1 MMAADN
7 VEKEHCERL
16 SAEYFELE
24 YHWGENWLQDH
35 HQVVRFES
43 MYKITGHYVF
53 SLQSLLDFSSKSL
66 SGKSLSWEKFLRF
79 LAFIL
84 PPGKRI
90 TIDSKKLRRIFDVKF
105 NIANK
110 TRKKRDSCRYVC
122 YPEVKDVPFFDSE
135 AVSDERDM
143 LEERAAGHAEVDE
156 MHPELDERH
165 AIVEHS
171 AEPEQAV
178 SDSGGEV
185 VTPQTPSAYALLL
198 RQKVL
203 ELEGECKSLREQLQE
218 QKEMGNMDD
227 WLFNDKDA
235 KIDYLE
241 GQLRQMKADHSA
253 EVTRLNKHHA
263 GLHSGIKRKLSFGQA
278 EQQQGYADGILDGD
292 PFVHIIE
299 RMNEGDDNDEDSPR
313 IFRGKE
319 YKGGVDLIGNTSVK
333 ESFYVRIA
341 SPGGTSRKLNSE
353 ITVKAVAARA
363 RLALLFLGLLSGI
376 SWEKVSD
383 GEIDGQELFPLLL
396 KVINTNK
403 AMFLAVLAN
412 LGHTLMRKMT
422 VSQAVDLKVL
432 LNLPMA
438 TFRRMRI
445 ILKNFGLSIFPSENK
460 MREEVEG
467 RVRYLKD
474 AELKSE
480 KMALEVA
487 DGEVKLT
494 EVFYSNNLSGY
505 LKAAYSKLD
514 TSFYDGKDL
523 IWVVIHGDKGGKHMK
538 FNFQI
543 AYPESSVRDVHVFS
557 FYEGGDRPQ
566 CMRQVLTKFDDA
578 FAELGSPDFR
588 LDGHKVEFL
597 LGGDYRFQDGVEGI
611 SGSTGTYPCGKCLV
625 TLKHLREHGN
635 RRADQ
640 TCEECNCTKREDSD
654 LEELYNANLAVLSG
668 EGRSAGKLATNKQ
681 GKDHAGVKDR
691 RLIDFIPL
699 KNIVPPV
706 LHITLGIVQRMFEKK
721 LELCRKADATDVEA
735 IRAVEEEWEVVTA
748 ELIAKEAEVSG
759 LAQDYLDIANWGER
773 LCCETQEEID
783 DVALRSDSA
792 KLRKEREPSCSSKK
806 CVISEYDYNR
816 FWVHCDDCHNEH
828 GLPPLGDF
836 GEVCSNS
843 GCWYHQLCE
852 GVLSSENARVEAQ
865 PLYSCLKHSED
876 ISDVDSLKKL
886 KESRLDILR
895 TRQRVI
901 EREYYSLRTECTV
914 LKNRCGNLVGPFE
927 RELLSVLDDMNVDR
941 QAYHSNAFVGNHC
954 KIILEKRA
962 MFSDVLNKLDVDF
975 CKKML
980 EVMEEFSEAHHLM
993 TAKKMLNAKDQCLLK
1008 QHCQNFGRLYPMYF
1022 PEGPCLT
1029 RKIHALTVHVSEF
1042 VEEHG
1047 AIGLFS
1053 EEDGESLHKI
1063 VNQKLRQYSNVRAS
1077 SSRNKL
1083 IHKELELSCVTSRES
1098 LKPEQRKCVC
1108 GGFFLANRCKACG
1121 KAKQL

>member
-1 MMAADN
+1 MAA
-7 VEKEHCERL
+7 ERESFEPL
-16 SAEYFELE
+16 NAKYFEIK

-35 HQVVRFES
+35 QQVVRFQS
-43 MYKITGHYVF
+43 MDQITGHYVF
-53 SLQSLLDFSSKSL
+53 SLQSILNVSSKTVH
-66 SGKSLSWEKFLRF
+66 GKSLSMDKFLQF
-79 LAFIL
+79 LALIL

-90 TIDSKKLRRIFDVKF
+90 TINSKKLRRIFDGRF
-105 NIANK
+105 NIAVQTRDKRGTCNK
-110 TRKKRDSCRYVC
+110 FVC
-122 YPEVKDVPFFDSE
+122 YVEVKDVPFFDSQ
-135 AVSDERDM
+135 AVSDEGEM
-143 LEERAAGHAEVDE
+143 LDERPAGHVEVDE
-156 MHPELDERH
+156 IDSELDERH

-171 AEPEQAV
+171 AEPEQAEIGSV
-178 SDSGGEV
+178 GEV
-185 VTPQTPSAYALLL
+185 TTPQTPSAYALLL
-198 RQKVL
+198 KRKVL
-203 ELEGECKSLREQLQE
+203 ELEAECKLLRGQLQE
-218 QKEMGNMDD
+218 QKEMGSIDD
-227 WLFNDKDA
+227 LLFDNKDA
-235 KIDYLE
+235 KIFSLE
-241 GQLRQMKADHSA
+241 RQLNQMREDHSA
-253 EVTRLNKHHA
+253 EISRLNKHHA
-263 GLHSGIKRKLSFGQA
+263 GLHSGIKRKLTYDQA
-278 EQQQGYADGILDGD
+278 EQQQVYADRILDGD

-313 IFRGKE
+313 IFKGKE
-319 YKGGVDLIGNTSVK
+319 YKGVDMIGNTSVK

-353 ITVKAVAARA
+353 ITAKAVAARA

-376 SWEKVSD
+376 SWEKVS
-383 GEIDGQELFPLLL
+383 GGQIDGLELFPLLIR
-396 KVINTNK
+396 VINTNK
-403 AMFLAVLAN
+403 AMFLAVLAD

-487 DGEVKLT
+487 DGEVKMT
-494 EVFYSNNLSGY
+494 EVLYSNNLSGY

-514 TSFYDGKDL
+514 SSFYDGKDL

-588 LDGHKVEFL
+588 LDGRKVEFL
-597 LGGDYRFQDGVEGI
+597 LGGDYRFQDGIEGI

-625 TLKHLREHGN
+625 TLKHLREHGGKK
-635 RRADQ
+635 ADQ
-640 TCEECNCTKREDSD
+640 TCKECNCSAREDSD
-654 LEELYNANLAVLSG
+654 LEELYNANVAVLSG
-668 EGRSAGKLATNKQ
+668 EGRNAGKLATSKQ
-681 GKDHAGVKDR
+681 GKDHAGVKER

-706 LHITLGIVQRMFEKK
+706 LHITLGIVKRMFEKK

-792 KLRKEREPSCSSKK
+792 KLRKEKEPSCSSKK

-816 FWVHCDDCHNEH
+816 FWVHCDDCHNDH
-828 GLPPLGDF
+828 GLAPLGDF

-876 ISDVDSLKKL
+876 ISDVDSLKNI

-895 TRQRVI
+895 TRQKVI
-901 EREYYSLRTECTV
+901 EAEYYSLRTECIV
-914 LKNRCGNLVGPFE
+914 LKNKVDKMVGPFE
-927 RELLSVLDDMNVDR
+927 TELLSVLDDMNVDR

-962 MFSDVLNKLDVDF
+962 MFSDVLNKVDVDF

-993 TAKKMLNAKDQCLLK
+993 TAKKLLNAKDQCLLK
-1008 QHCQNFGRLYPMYF
+1008 QHCQNFGRLYPIYF
-1022 PEGPCLT
+1022 PEDPCLT

-1077 SSRNKL
+1077 SARNEL
-1083 IHKELELSCVTSRES
+1083 IHKDLELSSVTSRES
-1098 LKPEQRKCVC
+1098 LKPDQRKCDC
-1108 GGFFLANRCKACG
+1108 GSFFVANQCKTCG
-1121 KAKQL
+1121 QAKQL